1 MSNLRPSGVVTCL
14 PRLKTYKCQRR
25 EFTHTPP
32 TQSLEP
38 PQIIPAFL
46 RAGYAI
52 SMCISAH
59 SRHEVDHPR
68 STVECLPSGQSE
80 CDCLSYAGLGRPT
93 YITVSSAEAPT
104 PQELHTAEPT
114 QLHGKQHSNA
124 RITAHSPIRAR
135 KRLTLHQRAYPLPVL
150 LGVGQ
155 SASPYGRCAAKT
167 RPKVREGNTISQTC
181 TQSDGQIT
189 LST

>member
-52 SMCISAH
+52 SMCITAH

-104 PQELHTAEPT
+104 PQELHTAARRNFTESSNDAGNPHTITYTGAEAPYTPPT
-114 QLHGKQHSNA
+114 GFP
-124 RITAHSPIRAR
+124 TAS
-135 KRLTLHQRAYPLPVL
+135 
-150 LGVGQ
+150 
-155 SASPYGRCAAKT
+155 T
-167 RPKVREGNTISQTC
+167 R
-181 TQSDGQIT
+181 
-189 LST
+189 